1 MGTVADIAGA
11 GVTTVVGA
19 EVTTVVG
26 AAVADTITAGVI
38 TVASTETLIRL
49 VLLSSIHCP
58 DESRQRRYGRSRP
71 TGAASSISDTGQPS
85 SISTAIRIRSEWFL
99 APSFCFSSEVVLA
112 TVL

>member
-1 MGTVADIAGA
+1 VGTVTDIAEA
-11 GVTTVVGA
+11 GVITVVGA

-26 AAVADTITAGVI
+26 AGVADTITAGVI

-58 DESRQRRYGRSRP
+58 DESRHRRYGRSRRQARP
-71 TGAASSISDTGQPS
+71 VQFSDAGQPS